1 MIQIKKTSRI
11 LATIFLM
18 ALLFVT
24 FKPASAD
31 DDCAISEENGGG
43 FTTTITSVEENQD
56 DTYTI
61 VLTIEHDGCGGPSC
75 KELSH
80 YSVEADPGSYSDI
93 SVNVISGEMTYSQ
106 IDYGPNLGS
115 DPFDGFKIDGVS
127 GIGDGDA
134 GVFTITYTLDDELQD
149 QQTSAKAGS
158 NSQIAEFEE
167 DDFEEVLECLEE
179 NENDPPEAED
189 DSNTTEVNTPV
200 SGNVLTN
207 DDDPNG
213 DDLEVT
219 GTPVSGPSHGSVDL
233 EDDGD
238 YTYTPDNGY
247 SGTDSFVYEVCDDAD
262 NSMCDE
268 ATVTITIIAGPTAV
282 DDSETTDMNTPV
294 DIDVLSNDQE
304 GSASLDPTTIE
315 FINGTEPNPGTEG
328 TFTVNGTTGLVTFTP
343 VNGFTGTV
351 TIDYEV
357 CDDNDLCDDATI
369 TVDIQTLQGPT
380 AVDDSESTTKN
391 NPVDI
396 DILNN
401 DQEGD
406 APLDPS
412 AVDFVSGTE
421 PDPNTEGTF
430 TVNSSNGV
438 VTFTPVNNFTGTVT
452 VDYEVCDDNSLCDE
466 ATITVD
472 VVMGSGNDTDGDG
485 VPDGDDDYPNDP
497 DRAFDNYIPASGYGT
512 LAYEDLW
519 PGKGDYDFNDLVLD
533 YKLQFVTNANNNV
546 LEIFGTFIVRA
557 YGATYHNGFGFE
569 FITDQIDQDD
579 LSATGY
585 DLQENYINLNSNGLE
600 AGQTNPVFIVYDDA
614 YNILP
619 HPGEG
624 IGVNTEE
631 SAPYVEPDSV
641 MLTINVTPDTY
652 SLSTFTGSTF
662 NPFIIVDGQRD
673 VEVHLP
679 NHPPTDKADMSL
691 FGTNHDDSDPQ
702 TGRYYKTQENLPWAI
717 NIYESFAYPREKI
730 EILDA
735 YHYFDEWAESSG
747 EQYPDWYQDNQG
759 YRNDQNIYS
768 ND

>member
-1 MIQIKKTSRI
+1 MIQTKNIPKI
-11 LATIFLM
+11 LAAIFVM
-18 ALLFVT
+18 ALFLFAS
-24 FKPASAD
+24 KNASAVVT
-31 DDCAISEENGGG
+31 CEITKTNGGG

-56 DTYTI
+56 GTYTI
-61 VLTIEHDGCGGPSC
+61 VLTVEHDGCGGPGC

-80 YSVEADPGSYSDI
+80 YSVEADPGTYSDI
-93 SVNVISGEMTYSQ
+93 SVNVISGGMTYGQ

-115 DPFDGFKIDGVS
+115 DPFDGFKIDGIS
-127 GIGDGDA
+127 GIGGGDA
-134 GVFTITYTLDDELQD
+134 GVFTITYTLDELQD
-149 QQTSAKAGS
+149 QQTSAKAGP
-158 NSQIAEFEE
+158 NPQIAEFEE
-167 DDFEEVLECLEE
+167 DDFEDVLECLEE

-213 DDLEVT
+213 DELEVSET
-219 GTPVSGPSHGSVDL
+219 LISGPSHGSVDI
-233 EDDGD
+233 EEDGD

-294 DIDVLSNDQE
+294 DIDVLSNDQQ
-304 GSASLDPTTIE
+304 GTAPLDPTTVE
-315 FINGTEPNPGTEG
+315 FVNGTEPNPGTEG
-328 TFTVNGTTGLVTFTP
+328 TFTVNSNTGLVTFTP

-351 TIDYEV
+351 TVDYEV
-357 CDDNDLCDDATI
+357 CDDNDLCDVATI
-369 TVDIQTLQGPT
+369 TVDVQTVQGPT
-380 AVDDSESTTKN
+380 ANDDSETTQQDT
-391 NPVDI
+391 PVDI
-396 DILNN
+396 DVLAN

-412 AVDFVSGTE
+412 TVEFVNGTE
-421 PDPNTEGTF
+421 PDPSTEGTY
-430 TVNSSNGV
+430 TVNNTTGI
-438 VTFTPVNNFTGTVT
+438 VTFTPVSSFTGSATI
-452 VDYEVCDDNSLCDE
+452 DYEVCDDNSLCDV
-466 ATITVD
+466 ATITVT
-472 VVMGSGNDTDGDG
+472 VTGGGGNDSDGDG
-485 VPDGDDDYPNDP
+485 IPDGDDDYPNDP
-497 DRAFDNYIPASGYGT
+497 DRAFDNFYPPSGYGT

-533 YKLQFVTNANNNV
+533 YKFQFVSNANNNV
-546 LEIFGTFIVRA
+546 LEVFGTFIVRA

-569 FITDQIDQDD
+569 IITDQIDQSD
-579 LSATGY
+579 LSVSGY
-585 DLQENYINLNSNGLE
+585 NIQENYINLNSNGLE

-691 FGTNHDDSDPQ
+691 FGTYHDDSNPQ
-702 TGRYYKTQENLPWAI
+702 SGRYYKTQENLPWAI
-717 NIYESFAYPREKI
+717 HIYESFAYPREKI

-735 YHYFDEWAESSG
+735 YNYFDDWAESGG